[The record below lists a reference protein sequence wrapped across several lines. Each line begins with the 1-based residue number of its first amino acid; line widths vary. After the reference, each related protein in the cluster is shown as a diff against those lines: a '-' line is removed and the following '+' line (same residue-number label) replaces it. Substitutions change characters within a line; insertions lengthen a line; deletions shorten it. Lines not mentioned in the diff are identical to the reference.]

1 MTDIRGIAAF
11 LEKSGKYRGVFFD
24 MDGVVI
30 DSGRLWEHII
40 GRIESKFAL
49 DLSVIGDSGKK
60 SLSSEDAVRLV
71 LERTGRFSPALYA
84 EILQEIEAVYSESFS
99 SLVAMKDGI
108 RELLSALK
116 ERNVTMALVSN
127 SSARQVRTVLGHFAL
142 GEFFSVA
149 VSSDDVSE
157 GKPSPEPYLKAL
169 ELTGLDA
176 GEVLALEDSDEGER
190 SAASAA
196 VDCMRI
202 N

>member
-30 DSGRLWEHII
+30 DSSRLWGHII
-40 GRIESKFAL
+40 RGIESKFAL
-49 DLSVIGDSGKK
+49 DLSVIGDGESK

-84 EILQEIEAVYSESFS
+84 EILQETETLYSESFGG
-99 SLVAMKDGI
+99 LVTMKDGI
-108 RELLSALK
+108 RELLSSLRAR
-116 ERNVTMALVSN
+116 EVIMALVSN
-127 SSARQVRTVLGHFAL
+127 SSARQVRMVLGHFAL
-142 GEFFSVA
+142 GEFFSA
-149 VSSDDVSE
+149 TVSSDDVSE

-169 ELTGLDA
+169 EMTGLDA
-176 GEVLALEDSDEGER
+176 GEVLALEDSEQGER

>member
-30 DSGRLWEHII
+30 DSGRLWGHII
-40 GRIESKFAL
+40 GGIESKFAL
-49 DLSVIGDSGKK
+49 DLSVIGDSGKN

-84 EILQEIEAVYSESFS
+84 E

-116 ERNVTMALVSN
+116 ERKVTMALVSN

-142 GEFFSVA
+142 GDFFSA
-149 VSSDDVSE
+149 TVSSDDVSE

>member
-11 LEKSGKYRGVFFD
+11 LEKSGKYSGVFFD

-30 DSGRLWEHII
+30 DSGRLWGHII
-40 GRIESKFAL
+40 CGIASKFAL
-49 DLSVIGDSGKK
+49 DLSVIGEGEKK

-99 SLVAMKDGI
+99 SLVAMKDSI